1 MCIAVS
7 QEDLNDI
14 SEDIELKSKLIEQLE
29 MTKNRMEKMRQI
41 YEEKLNVLNSKIL
54 STQRE
59 RDQVLANMG
68 QAPGGGT
75 VANPNNEKVKKVREE
90 YERKISDMQKELRK
104 LQLAQREHARQHR
117 EIQAQ
122 DSQLRT
128 LKSELTELKA
138 AKIKLMKKMNEQM
151 SRHKEEETRRAREIA
166 QLRKESR
173 KQSNAIKSLQTQ
185 SAVKDQVLKR
195 RIEEVAA
202 LKKDKRSNMSMKAA
216 GRVANNK
223 PNVIFNVKQARA
235 KWESIQ
241 RTINRAAR
249 TKQTV
254 YELERELERLIAE
267 REAMSKEL
275 NVLRRRQKTEP
286 NGDLASEEDT
296 LRSSLKFV
304 QENITQVQHSIMEIE
319 DGKQET
325 NEPQSVQSLIDGVRT
340 FEEAKYLL
348 EKLAT
353 TSVLQTCETA
363 LTQNRLVDSEAMLND
378 AKQESNM
385 QHQLLQHVLAQ
396 NPSVAFPDSFLN
408 PPISGIFSGTVTHL
422 NNLDL
427 DQENKQPPSLDSNTA
442 TMSSNSTSRSPSP
455 LPDQ

>member
-1 MCIAVS
+1 MS

-54 STQRE
+54 STQHE
-59 RDQVLANMG
+59 RDQVLANMSSQG
-68 QAPGGGT
+68 PIT
-75 VANPNNEKVKKVREE
+75 SNTTTDKMKKVREE
-90 YERKISDMQKELRK
+90 YERKINDMQKELRK
-104 LQLAQREHARQHR
+104 LQLASREHARQHR

-128 LKSELTELKA
+128 LKSELYELKS
-138 AKIKLMKKMNEQM
+138 AKIKLTKKMNEQL
-151 SRHKEEETRRAREIA
+151 SRHKEAETRRAREIA

-185 SAVKDQVLKR
+185 SAAKDQVLKR

-202 LKKDKRSNMSMKAA
+202 LKKDKRSNLSSKAA
-216 GRVANNK
+216 GRVTNR
-223 PNVIFNVKQARA
+223 NVIFNIKQARG
-235 KWESIQ
+235 KWEAIQ

-267 REAMSKEL
+267 REALSKDL
-275 NVLRRRQKTEP
+275 NVIRRRQKTEP
-286 NGDLASEEDT
+286 NTDLASEEDT

-304 QENITQVQHSIMEIE
+304 QENITQVQQSIMEIE
-319 DGKQET
+319 DVKQPA
-325 NEPQSVQSLIDGVRT
+325 NEPQSVQSLLDGVRT

-348 EKLAT
+348 EKLAV

-363 LTQNRLVDSEAMLND
+363 LTQNRLADSEAMLSD
-378 AKQESNM
+378 AKQESNI
-385 QHQLLQHVLAQ
+385 QHELLQHVLAQ
-396 NPSVAFPDSFLN
+396 NPSVAFPDTFLSQPLSN
-408 PPISGIFSGTVTHL
+408 VFSGTVTHL

-427 DQENKQPPSLDSNTA
+427 DQENKQPASLDSNTA
-442 TMSSNSTSRSPSP
+442 TLSSNSTSRSPSP

>member
-1 MCIAVS
+1 
-7 QEDLNDI
+7 
-14 SEDIELKSKLIEQLE
+14 

-41 YEEKLNVLNSKIL
+41 YEDKLNVLNSKIL
-54 STQRE
+54 NTQRE

-68 QAPGGGT
+68 QSPGT
-75 VANPNNEKVKKVREE
+75 NVSNTNTEKVKKVREE
-90 YERKISDMQKELRK
+90 YERKICDMQKELRK

-128 LKSELTELKA
+128 LKCELTELKS
-138 AKIKLMKKMNEQM
+138 AKIKLMKKMNEQL

-185 SAVKDQVLKR
+185 SAAKDQVLKR

-202 LKKDKRSNMSMKAA
+202 LKKDKKSHLSMKAA
-216 GRVANNK
+216 GRVANK
-223 PNVIFNVKQARA
+223 PNVIFNIKLART

-254 YELERELERLIAE
+254 YELERELERLIGE
-267 REAMSKEL
+267 REALSKEL
-275 NVLRRRQKTEP
+275 NVLQRRQKAEA
-286 NGDLASEEDT
+286 NVDLASEEDT

-319 DGKQET
+319 DGKQVV
-325 NEPQSVQSLIDGVRT
+325 NEPQSVQSLLEGVRT
-340 FEEAKYLL
+340 FEEAKFLL
-348 EKLAT
+348 EKLAA

-363 LTQNRLVDSEAMLND
+363 LTQNRLADSEAMLSD

-396 NPSVAFPDSFLN
+396 NPSVAFPDSFLS
-408 PPISGIFSGTVTHL
+408 PPISNVFSGTVTHL
-422 NNLDL
+422 NTLDL
-427 DQENKQPPSLDSNTA
+427 DQENKQPASLDSNTA
-442 TMSSNSTSRSPSP
+442 TLSSNSTSRSPSP

>member
-1 MCIAVS
+1 MT
-7 QEDLNDI
+7 
-14 SEDIELKSKLIEQLE
+14 EQL
-29 MTKNRMEKMRQI
+29 
-41 YEEKLNVLNSKIL
+41 
-54 STQRE
+54 
-59 RDQVLANMG
+59 
-68 QAPGGGT
+68 
-75 VANPNNEKVKKVREE
+75 
-90 YERKISDMQKELRK
+90 
-104 LQLAQREHARQHR
+104 
-117 EIQAQ
+117 
-122 DSQLRT
+122 
-128 LKSELTELKA
+128 
-138 AKIKLMKKMNEQM
+138 

-185 SAVKDQVLKR
+185 SAAKDQVLKR

-202 LKKDKRSNMSMKAA
+202 LKKDKKSHLSSKAA
-216 GRVANNK
+216 GRVANK
-223 PNVIFNVKQARA
+223 TNVIFNVKTARS
-235 KWESIQ
+235 KWETIQ

-254 YELERELERLIAE
+254 YELERELERLISE
-267 REAMSKEL
+267 REALSKEL
-275 NVLRRRQKTEP
+275 NIIRRRQKTEQ
-286 NGDLASEEDT
+286 NADLASEEDT

-319 DGKQET
+319 DGKQVA
-325 NEPQSVQSLIDGVRT
+325 NEPQSVQSLLDGVRT

-348 EKLAT
+348 DKLAA

-363 LTQNRLVDSEAMLND
+363 LTQNRLADSEAMLDD

-408 PPISGIFSGTVTHL
+408 PPLNNIFSGTVTHL

-427 DQENKQPPSLDSNTA
+427 DQENKQPASLDSNTA
-442 TMSSNSTSRSPSP
+442 TLSSNSTSRSPSP